1 MRKVDAEGASS
12 VVVGGWGWEQLIHCH
27 VMVVHPHCWVQCSN
41 LGLFSTYIIYHSI
54 LLTPCRIV
62 LLKPASILAG
72 AFWGDWAL
80 QGWHL
85 ISIDAASVTQL
96 CDSVLKP
103 SHATDMWRWC
113 VVTGERKKT
122 CSCLRTVCVAV
133 LCMFMSSDCL
143 LLWIT
148 SGQRESWWVSQEL
161 LKRRKKRERER
172 RFYLFITLKTLP
184 TFITAHHLVK
194 TVTYYK
200 LIIYSILCL
209 TPRKQHCM
217 FELDTVLCLTRYG
230 IDITFVSQHQF
241 VLWVHQFG
249 LRHKLGLITIS
260 LFTKCWSD
268 VQGYRL

>member
-1 MRKVDAEGASS
+1 MTGLLLRDEGQRKVDAEGASS
-12 VVVGGWGWEQLIHCH
+12 VVVGGWGWEQRIHCH

-41 LGLFSTYIIYHSI
+41 LGLFSTYIIYHCI

-62 LLKPASILAG
+62 LLKPAYVLAG

-85 ISIDAASVTQL
+85 ISIDAASVTRL

-113 VVTGERKKT
+113 VVTGERKKNMFLFAN
-122 CSCLRTVCVAV
+122 CLCCCIVYVHEFRLFVT
-133 LCMFMSSDCL
+133 LNN
-143 LLWIT
+143 
-148 SGQRESWWVSQEL
+148 QRPEGELVSL
-161 LKRRKKRERER
+161 ARIVKKKKKKRER

-200 LIIYSILCL
+200 LIVYSILCL

-217 FELDTVLCLTRYG
+217 FELDTVLCLMRYG
-230 IDITFVSQHQF
+230 IDIIFVSQHQF
-241 VLWVHQFG
+241 VLWV
-249 LRHKLGLITIS
+249 LS
-260 LFTKCWSD
+260 LVFDTS
-268 VQGYRL
+268 